1 MPSAELTETSWLLGS
16 TKGSLQQ
23 TESIL
28 ILVVPKA
35 QTPSPLQRTRPEDV
49 TANTLRF
56 VRAELF
62 LPSRFLQRNMRAEN
76 ILTRR
81 YSTGSWS
88 WNIMFDST
96 GSLFVLELFWIAI
109 AQSFC
114 KWLIE
119 KIFFIWKHFPSFFII
134 MNFVQI
140 RQRWTLKDNLSESA
154 RHKILA
160 VYVKRLHSSNIK

>member
-56 VRAELF
+56 GK
-62 LPSRFLQRNMRAEN
+62 SRIISSLKISAKEHASR
-76 ILTRR
+76 TRR